1 MHGRSWFTRGACL
14 RLDNMRNAPR
24 CLPSPLSLLGQA
36 NLVLT
41 VAQDTKFSC
50 RAYVMQN
57 VLGLVDLLD
66 Q

>member
-1 MHGRSWFTRGACL
+1 
-14 RLDNMRNAPR
+14 MRNAPR